1 MEIGVN
7 TVPDSSKEL
16 HIDAKF
22 IAWTLDKSPTTK
34 VEIIQ
39 LKTIETAKIELTHI
53 YYITARKLDL

>member
-34 VEIIQ
+34 VEILQ
-39 LKTIETAKIELTHI
+39 L
-53 YYITARKLDL
+53 

>member
-39 LKTIETAKIELTHI
+39 LKTIETAKIESEFVWMCMAHN
-53 YYITARKLDL
+53 KLL